1 MKYED
6 IMRQRLLAFRAAR
19 RFTMEPPFN
28 QETARNQQPIK
39 EASGFTPEAFY
50 DN

>member
-6 IMRQRLLAFRAAR
+6 ILQQRLLVFRAAR
-19 RFTMEPPFN
+19 CFKKEPPFN